1 MVVIDKIITSQIGMT
16 DIISKLIIKTIYSV
30 KMLWDVSI
38 VERKAMLGMIVLY
51 GRNLL
56 KKRRIPNW
64 KLE

>member
-1 MVVIDKIITSQIGMT
+1 MFVIDKIITSWIGIT
-16 DIISKLIIKTIYSV
+16 NIINKLIIKTIYFV

-38 VERKAMLGMIVLY
+38 VERKAMSGMIVLY